1 MKRNIIKMLTLQ
13 TTGQF
18 RKDEKLA
25 RKRGLDI
32 SLLKSVIQTLLEEK
46 PLDPKHKDHPLVGN
60 YAGFREYHILPN
72 WLLIYTVDKGKL
84 ILTASRTGTHTDF
97 LDKKRRQKKPNN

>member
-1 MKRNIIKMLTLQ
+1 VLTLH

-18 RKDEKLA
+18 RRDEKLA

-60 YAGFREYHILPN
+60 YVGFRECHILPN
-72 WLLIYTVDKGKL
+72 WLLIYIIDKGRL
-84 ILTASRTGTHTDF
+84 ILTASRTGTHTELF
-97 LDKKRRQKKPNN
+97 DKKRRQKKSG

>member
-1 MKRNIIKMLTLQ
+1 MLTLH
-13 TTGQF
+13 TTSQF

-46 PLDPKHKDHPLVGN
+46 PLDLKHKDHPLAGN
-60 YAGFREYHILPN
+60 YTGFRECHIIPD
-72 WLLIYTVDKGKL
+72 WLLIYIVDKGQL
-84 ILTASRTGTHTDF
+84 ILTASRTGTHTDLF
-97 LDKKRRQKKPNN
+97 DKKRR

>member
-1 MKRNIIKMLTLQ
+1 MLILH

-60 YAGFREYHILPN
+60 YAGFGECHILPD
-72 WLLIYTVDKGKL
+72 WLLIYVIDKGRL
-84 ILTASRTGTHTDF
+84 ILTASRTGTHSDLF
-97 LDKKRRQKKPNN
+97 GKKKR